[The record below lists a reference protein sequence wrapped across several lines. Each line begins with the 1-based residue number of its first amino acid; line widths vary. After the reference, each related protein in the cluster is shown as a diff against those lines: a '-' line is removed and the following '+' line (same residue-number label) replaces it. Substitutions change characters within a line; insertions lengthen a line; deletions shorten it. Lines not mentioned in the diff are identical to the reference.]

1 MHSSMNFHEANV
13 YACKQP
19 IKKQNMTG
27 TPETSWCR
35 VPISTPRVTTTQTGN
50 IIMQPAFDPYVKAV
64 IVCVLLCLASFIQ
77 YSVYESHLYCI

>member
-35 VPISTPRVTTTQTGN
+35 VPVSTPRVTTTQTGN
-50 IIMQPAFDPYVKAV
+50 IIVQPAFDPYEKQSYSLRSFVSSFFHS
-64 IVCVLLCLASFIQ
+64 IFCL
-77 YSVYESHLYCI
+77 